1 MLTIKSHA
9 QTPGKQSPL
18 KESDTYW
25 KSRLHQGLFQNS
37 ERMRKLCTDYGGQ
50 LDFTAGLLCI
60 K

>member
-25 KSRLHQGLFQNS
+25 KSRLHQGLFQNKKEWENFAQTMGVS
-37 ERMRKLCTDYGGQ
+37 
-50 LDFTAGLLCI
+50 
-60 K
+60 